1 MMSNKNYIH
10 VAWFFALFM
19 ASLLPYFPS
28 PGYAQSHDDATKT
41 SHAIENSVDL
51 TILADEHLR
60 LPLTL
65 VARDYSR
72 HGKGSVTLWFV
83 ETPAMVD
90 TIRDGA
96 DADMVITADKSAIAQ
111 LENSGQINVYA
122 TQTIATSPLVVAA
135 SEQSPLISSSNTLSL
150 LDWRFNS
157 TETRHIITITGQD
170 TTQRIM
176 VDKAFDRSDLLRNSS
191 IKRYEVRSLK
201 QAFSSMETLYY
212 PALMLAVDAFSQPGI
227 RIIQRFPNNIV
238 APARFKV
245 AILASDHM
253 QPAHDFIAYIQR
265 PKAQELL
272 KSYGLSSVT
281 IPR

>member
-1 MMSNKNYIH
+1 MKSNKNCMN
-10 VAWFFALFM
+10 ATWFFALVLTSVIACAPALGRAKSQP
-19 ASLLPYFPS
+19 ASTTELRS
-28 PGYAQSHDDATKT
+28 
-41 SHAIENSVDL
+41 IENPVDL

-65 VARDYSR
+65 VARDYSV

-83 ETPAMVD
+83 KTPAMVD

-96 DADMVITADKSAIAQ
+96 DADVVITADKSAIAQ

-135 SEQSPLISSSNTLSL
+135 SEKSPLVTSSNTLSL

-157 TETRHIITITGQD
+157 AQARHIITITGQD
-170 TTQRIM
+170 NAQKIM
-176 VDKAFDRSDLLRNSS
+176 VDKAFNHSDLLRDSH
-191 IKRYEVRSLK
+191 IERVEVSSLK
-201 QAFSSMETLYY
+201 QAFASMETLNY

-227 RIIQRFPNNIV
+227 RIIQRFPNTIV

-245 AILASDHM
+245 AILAGEHM
-253 QPAHDFIAYIQR
+253 QPAHDFIAFLQR
-265 PKAQELL
+265 QKAQELL
-272 KSYGLSSVT
+272 KSYGLSSVVMT
-281 IPR
+281 H